1 MSEMNQ
7 GWLAQRERGSR
18 LAYRF
23 MAWAALRLGRPLSR
37 VLLHPICIYFVLFSP
52 KATKGIRVFLE
63 RILQRRIG
71 LKDLYRQYHAFS
83 ATLLDRA
90 FIASGQYQQFDLQI
104 HNADI
109 LLNRVDQGQGC
120 LLLGSHLGSFEIA
133 RASGLQHKQVQI
145 KLLMYEGNAPLI
157 NETLSSLDPSMAD
170 SIIPVGQPDTMLN
183 VKDSLDHGGLVGI
196 LGDRIIDNDKVVSC
210 NFLGQAASFPSGP
223 MLLAS
228 ILKTPVILFFGL
240 YQGTNRYEIYFELFA
255 EQVILDRNHRT
266 RDLQAWTQRYV
277 ERLEHYCHLAPSN
290 WFNFYDFWGKEV

>member
-1 MSEMNQ
+1 MNQ

-18 LAYRF
+18 LAYQF
-23 MAWAALRLGRPLSR
+23 MAWTALRLGRPLAR
-37 VLLHPICIYFVLFSP
+37 ALLHPISLYFTFFSP
-52 KATKGIRVFLE
+52 TATKGIRVFLE
-63 RILQRRIG
+63 RIFNRRVG
-71 LKDLYRQYHAFS
+71 VKELYHHYHCFS

-90 FIASGQYQQFDLQI
+90 FIAAGKFQDFDLKI
-104 HNADI
+104 RDAEI

-133 RASGLQHKQVQI
+133 RASGLQGRKVDI
-145 KLLMYEGNAPLI
+145 KLLMYEENAPLI
-157 NETLSSLDPSMAD
+157 NETLTKLDPLMAN
-170 SIIPVGQPDTMLN
+170 SIIPVGQPDSMLR
-183 VKDSLDHGGLVGI
+183 VKDCLDHGGLVGI
-196 LGDRIIDNDKVVSC
+196 LGDRVIENDKVVSC
-210 NFLGQAASFPSGP
+210 NFLGHMAPFPSGP

-240 YQGTNRYEIYFELFA
+240 YRGANRYEVYFEVFA
-255 EQVILDRNHRT
+255 EQVTLDRNHRA